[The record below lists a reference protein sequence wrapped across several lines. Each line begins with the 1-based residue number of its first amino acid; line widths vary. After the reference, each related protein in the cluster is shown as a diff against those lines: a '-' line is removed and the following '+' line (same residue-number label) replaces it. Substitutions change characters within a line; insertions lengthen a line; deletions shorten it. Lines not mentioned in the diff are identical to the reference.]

1 MDKSLLIVTE
11 AFELGGVETYI
22 RSEVEGLVRRGW
34 KVHLVCGRR
43 FSDEMLPEGL
53 ASVTSDLAL
62 GPEAGINDFLGA
74 VDQIVAI
81 ARRENVSVIDAH
93 PFTSLIPALASA
105 SILRVPC
112 VATLHGP
119 GSVAG
124 SYGPAYDFMLASLVL
139 PAASRVLAVSGEVA
153 TLAAPYVEPERLMI
167 QYNPID
173 VPPAVLGVERTDR
186 WLIVSRLDA
195 AKIDG
200 VVAFIRSAAAIG
212 LPGVDVCGDGP
223 FRARLEDSL
232 QDLLASGWLRMLG
245 SHPNAAGLMSG
256 YQGVAGMGR
265 VALEGLAAGLPVVLV
280 GYDGIKGLL
289 EQGLYEQ
296 AVQRNLSGRGLAN
309 IGSEELADQLRLRT
323 KQSTAA
329 ITAYA
334 LAERNAGRIWQEFE
348 RELQRMKPVRSVV
361 LNVYLQQLRAMH
373 PTSTA
378 SAYWSREVM
387 AAMERVVA
395 SPLAVNTPLLQA
407 FSVYSQAFT
416 RSIVEQQGSATRDS
430 MAQQPAPVV
439 EIIADTT
446 FAASV
451 QETLVK
457 LERQIESFA
466 QDTSLSSQ
474 SMLSTVELEMQRTL
488 DVLRPDVEGLT
499 DQLQEIA
506 GSIASDQRHEAS
518 RLRDA
523 LHTQSTRLVA
533 GIGERLSAEVEMLRR
548 FHLQASDHARSELGG
563 EFERLREVARIE
575 SENHIELV
583 KREMSAFRDVIRQQT
598 IASAGEFRR
607 DTRLAFNEAI
617 RGFEIKMERA
627 IEGMELTLRKDLADV
642 AGGLDVHAE
651 MNRDIIELNERIGKL
666 EQELVEVYGSSSWVL
681 TRPLRVFKRLL
692 LQPRATWRLMGKAIA
707 GAPEVGEGG
716 DRQPRTSKLRHAWN
730 FIRRSI
736 RTGRIDPAD
745 KARLLGMIRSNY
757 TNAVAGL
764 GIEVQRPE
772 LAAATAQLEDVF
784 VWSVIDWHFRMQRPQ
799 HLAAAMAA
807 KGHRVFYISN
817 NFVDSTTP
825 GFSVE
830 ALDQDGRLFQVNLN
844 VAGAPQIYFDV
855 ASADQVAAIQASL
868 AKLLKWTTTSA
879 SISLVQHPFWLE
891 PAQSLPNMRLVYDC
905 MDHHGG
911 FEDNAAS
918 VLAGERSLV
927 EGADLLIVTSQWLQD
942 EMEGKSQSIA
952 MIRNATEYE
961 HFCDRPEDVFIDESG
976 RRVIGY
982 YGAIAEWFDV
992 ELVRQVALDHPQA
1005 LVLLVGRDTA
1015 GAADRLAGV
1024 ANVRF
1029 TGEVPYKD
1037 LPYWLHGFDV
1047 CLLPFRVIPL
1057 TLATN
1062 PVKVYEY
1069 LSAGKPTV
1077 SVDLPEL
1084 SQFEGLVRLATEPA
1098 AFSREVSAAL
1108 QADANTVAHMEA
1120 RKAFARRQTWAHRA
1134 ADLDKALAAISEP
1147 KVSVIVLCYN
1157 NLEFTQACLHSI
1169 DLYSDYPNLE
1179 IIAVD
1184 NASSDGTPEYLLE
1197 WQSGA
1202 DNRVFI
1208 RNDSNLGFSA
1218 GNNVGLRA
1226 ATGEYLVVLNN
1237 DTYVTPG
1244 WVRGMVR
1251 HLRRNPK
1258 AGLIGP
1264 VTNNIGNEARIEI
1277 HYATMGEMIERAGDY
1292 TRRHPGV
1299 SFGMTTAAFFCV
1311 MMTRHAY
1318 ETVGPMDEDFGVGF
1332 FEDDDYCRRLSLNG
1346 FEVRCADDVFVH
1358 HHLSASFNKLK
1369 ADTKQVLFEKNKAI
1383 YEKKWGPWVPHV
1395 YRDRAS
1401 H

>member
-1 MDKSLLIVTE
+1 MDKSLMIVTE

-34 KVHLVCGRR
+34 RVHLVCGRR
-43 FSDEMLPEGL
+43 FSEAMLPKGL

-62 GPEAGINDFLGA
+62 GPEAGIDDFLGA

-81 ARRENVSVIDAH
+81 GRRENVSIIDAH
-93 PFTSLIPALASA
+93 PFTALIPALASA

-112 VATLHGP
+112 IATLHGP
-119 GSVAG
+119 SSVAG

-139 PAASRVLAVSGEVA
+139 PAASRVLVVSGEVA
-153 TLAAPYVEPERLMI
+153 TLTAPYVEPERLVI

-173 VPPAVLGVERTDR
+173 PPSVVPGIERTAR

-195 AKIDG
+195 AKTDG

-212 LPGVDVCGDGP
+212 LPGVDLCGDGP
-223 FRARLEDSL
+223 CRSSLEDSL
-232 QDLLASGWLRMLG
+232 QDLLTSGWLRLLG
-245 SHPNAAGLMSG
+245 ARPDAAELMPG

-265 VALEGLAAGLPVVLV
+265 VALEGLAAGVPVVLV

-289 EQGLYEQ
+289 EQDLYEL
-296 AVQRNLSGRGLAN
+296 AVQCNLSGRGLVSISSA
-309 IGSEELADQLRLRT
+309 ELAEQLRLRT
-323 KQSTAA
+323 GQSTAA
-329 ITAYA
+329 ITAHA
-334 LAERNAGRIWQEFE
+334 LAERNAGRIWQRFE
-348 RELQRMKPVRSVV
+348 SELQQMEPVRSVV
-361 LNVYLQQLRAMH
+361 LDVYLQQLRAMH
-373 PTSTA
+373 STSGA

-387 AAMERVVA
+387 EAMDRVVA
-395 SPLAVNTPLLQA
+395 SPLAVDTPLLQA
-407 FSVYSQAFT
+407 FTVYSQAFT

-430 MAQQPAPVV
+430 MVQQPAPVV
-439 EIIADTT
+439 EVVADTT
-446 FAASV
+446 FASSV

-457 LERQIESFA
+457 LERQIDSFA
-466 QDTSLSSQ
+466 QDIGLSNQSL
-474 SMLSTVELEMQRTL
+474 LSTVESEMQRTL
-488 DVLRPDVEGLT
+488 DILRPDVEGLT

-506 GSIASDQRHEAS
+506 GTIASDQRHEAS
-518 RLRDA
+518 RLREA
-523 LHTQSTRLVA
+523 LHTQSARLA
-533 GIGERLSAEVEMLRR
+533 TGIGERLSVEVDTLRR
-548 FHLQASDHARSELGG
+548 FHLQASDHARAELGE

-607 DTRLAFNEAI
+607 DTRLAFSEAI

-642 AGGLDVHAE
+642 AGGLDIRAE
-651 MNRDIIELNERIGKL
+651 MNRDIIELNERISEL
-666 EQELVEVYGSSSWVL
+666 EQELVQVYGSSSWVL
-681 TRPLRVFKRLL
+681 TRPARVFKRLM
-692 LQPRATWRLMGKAIA
+692 LQPRATWRLMRKAIA
-707 GAPEVGEGG
+707 GEVDAGEGG
-716 DRQPRTSKLRHAWN
+716 GRQARSSKLRRAWN
-730 FIRRSI
+730 FLRRSI

-757 TNAVAGL
+757 TNAVDGL

-772 LAAATAQLEDVF
+772 LAAAQLEDVF

-817 NFVDSTTP
+817 NFVDSATP

-830 ALDQDGRLFQVNLN
+830 ALGQDGRLFQVNLN
-844 VAGAPQIYFDV
+844 LAGAPQIYFDV
-855 ASADQVAAIQASL
+855 ANAEQVAAIQASL
-868 AKLLKWTTTSA
+868 AKLLKWTATSG

-918 VLAGERSLV
+918 VLAGERTLV
-927 EGADLLIVTSQWLQD
+927 ENADLLIVTSQWLLD
-942 EMEGKSQSIA
+942 EMEGKSRSIA

-961 HFCDRPEDVFIDESG
+961 HFCERPEKVFADEVG

-992 ELVRQVALDHPQA
+992 ELVRQVALDHPQD

-1024 ANVRF
+1024 KNVRF
-1029 TGEVPYKD
+1029 IGEVSYKD
-1037 LPYWLHGFDV
+1037 LPYWVHGFDV

-1098 AFSREVSAAL
+1098 AFSREVTAAL
-1108 QADANTVAHMEA
+1108 QADANTAAQVEA
-1120 RKAFARRQTWAHRA
+1120 RKAFARQQTWAHRA
-1134 ADLDKALAAISEP
+1134 VDLDKALAAIAEP

-1169 DLYSDYPNLE
+1169 DLYSDYSNLE
-1179 IIAVD
+1179 VIAVD
-1184 NASSDGTPEYLLE
+1184 NASSDGTQEYLRE
-1197 WQSGA
+1197 WQAGA
-1202 DNRVFI
+1202 SNRIFI
-1208 RNDSNLGFSA
+1208 GNDANLGFSA

-1237 DTYVTPG
+1237 DTYVTQG
-1244 WVRGMVR
+1244 WVRGLVR
-1251 HLRRNPK
+1251 HLKRNPK
-1258 AGLIGP
+1258 VGLIGP

-1277 HYATMGEMIERAGDY
+1277 HYATMEQMAERAGEH
-1292 TRRHPGV
+1292 TRRHPGI
-1299 SFGMTTAAFFCV
+1299 SFEMAAAAFFCV

-1369 ADTKQVLFEKNKAI
+1369 ADAKQVLFEKNKAI

-1395 YRDRAS
+1395 YRDRAPY
-1401 H
+1401 